1 MRAKTLNKIEN
12 VEMLGDKF
20 HNEII
25 DTLFN
30 GLPARSKYKNRIL
43 FRLDLVYESVDKRW
57 TELTKTN
64 ARKLNAIMK
73 SKTDKTFQKRLKA
86 YINHLAY
93 GTHYG
98 QIFNRDEIKEL
109 SKEIVEE

>member
-1 MRAKTLNKIEN
+1 MRAKTLKKIEN
-12 VEMLGDKF
+12 VQMVGDTL
-20 HNEII
+20 HNEVI
-25 DTLFN
+25 DTLFG
-30 GLPARSKYKNRIL
+30 GLPSKSKYKNRIL
-43 FRLDLVYESVDKRW
+43 FRLDLVYEDCDKRW

-86 YINHLAY
+86 YVNYLSYGSRYGAFFNH
-93 GTHYG
+93 G
-98 QIFNRDEIKEL
+98 QIKEL